1 MGTRGSWGY
10 QSRRTAYFYSMKPF
24 CQWALEKRA
33 PPHFMRTT
41 ECPGEEIFKSHC
53 QGQPPEH
60 VTLPR
65 LQEERRHGS
74 RKNGPTAIQPQL
86 TAASFAFLPREDTPL
101 PQAFLLLWRKQPS
114 EGPPLGTQKV
124 CTVPSLPAIWGH
136 GGGGNKVTFQRFLVP
151 QRKASAAISWAYS
164 SFTSLLPEP
173 AFLPPGVPCCHRPQ
187 TQPQEHIYP
196 VASACPSHCITGIQH
211 PSWPFA

>member
-114 EGPPLGTQKV
+114 EGASPRDTESVYCTQSARHLGTWRRWEQGDISEVSGSAKESQ
-124 CTVPSLPAIWGH
+124 CCYQLGL
-136 GGGGNKVTFQRFLVP
+136 RFLHLTAP
-151 QRKASAAISWAYS
+151 
-164 SFTSLLPEP
+164 
-173 AFLPPGVPCCHRPQ
+173 
-187 TQPQEHIYP
+187 
-196 VASACPSHCITGIQH
+196 
-211 PSWPFA
+211 